1 MMKIKICGLTNLED
15 AEHCEQLGAW
25 ALGFNFYPKS
35 PRCIS
40 KAAAKDIINALPKSI
55 LKVGIY
61 INESYDTL
69 SRYIDDLGLDMVQV
83 YAPLNDAPSSFKDRV
98 ILSLQA
104 ATKNDLPPASILSAY
119 RYILLD
125 APKIDNDDLLGG
137 TGRRANWA
145 LAETMAREYPLIL
158 AGGINATNVRDAIQA
173 ANPYAID
180 LASGV
185 EQTPG
190 IKDKSQINR
199 LFEECKHDN

>member
-1 MMKIKICGLTNLED
+1 MMKIKICGLTNFED

-35 PRCIS
+35 PRYIS
-40 KAAAKDIINALPKSI
+40 KTAAKEIIKALPKST

-69 SRYIDDLGLDMVQV
+69 LQHIDDLGLDLVQV
-83 YAPLNDAPSSFKDRV
+83 YTPLNDAPSSFKDRV

-104 ATKNDLPPASILSAY
+104 STKSDLPSASILGSY

-125 APKIDNDDLLGG
+125 APKKDGLLGG
-137 TGRRANWA
+137 TGRRANWV

-158 AGGINATNVRDAIQA
+158 AGGLNATNVRDAIQA
-173 ANPYAID
+173 VNPYAVD

-185 EQTPG
+185 EQAPG
-190 IKDKSQINR
+190 IKDKSQINC
-199 LFEECKHDN
+199 LFEEFKHDN

>member
-1 MMKIKICGLTNLED
+1 MNIKICGLTNLED
-15 AEHCEQLGAW
+15 AKHCNQLGAW

-40 KAAAKDIINALPKSI
+40 HTAAKEIIKALPRSI

-69 SRYIDDLGLDMVQV
+69 LQRIDDLGLDLVQV
-83 YAPLNDAPSSFKDRV
+83 YAPLSDAPNSFKDRV

-104 ATKNDLPPASILSAY
+104 TTKSDLPSASILSSY
-119 RYILLD
+119 RYVLLD
-125 APKIDNDDLLGG
+125 APKMDKDGLLGG
-137 TGRRANWA
+137 TGRPANWA

-173 ANPYAID
+173 VNPYAVD

>member
-1 MMKIKICGLTNLED
+1 MKIKICGLTHLED
-15 AEHCEQLGAW
+15 AEHCYQQGAW
-25 ALGFNFYPKS
+25 ALGFNFYPQS

-40 KAAAKDIINALPKSI
+40 YAAAKAMIHALPKSI

-61 INESYDTL
+61 IDESYDTL
-69 SRYIDDLGLDMVQV
+69 LRHMEDLSLDLVQV

-104 ATKNDLPPASILSAY
+104 LTKNDLPSVSVLSAY

-125 APKIDNDDLLGG
+125 APKISRDDLPGG
-137 TGRRANWA
+137 TGRCANWV

-158 AGGINATNVRDAIQA
+158 AGGLNPTNVREAIQA
-173 ANPYAID
+173 VNPYAID
-180 LASGV
+180 VASGV
-185 EQTPG
+185 EQAPG
-190 IKDKSQINR
+190 IKNKSQVNR